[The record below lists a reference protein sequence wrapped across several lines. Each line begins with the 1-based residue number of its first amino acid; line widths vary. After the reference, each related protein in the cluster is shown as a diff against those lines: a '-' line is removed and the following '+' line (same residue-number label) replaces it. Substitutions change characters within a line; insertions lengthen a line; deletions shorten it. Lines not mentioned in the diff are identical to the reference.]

1 MTDQLELHSLKWDE
15 CVYFQE
21 VGVCMDAISFQDVAL
36 LTDMV
41 YDVFKF
47 HILERKENLTLW
59 VC

>member
-1 MTDQLELHSLKWDE
+1 
-15 CVYFQE
+15 
-21 VGVCMDAISFQDVAL
+21 MDAISFQDVGL
-36 LTDMV
+36 LTHMV